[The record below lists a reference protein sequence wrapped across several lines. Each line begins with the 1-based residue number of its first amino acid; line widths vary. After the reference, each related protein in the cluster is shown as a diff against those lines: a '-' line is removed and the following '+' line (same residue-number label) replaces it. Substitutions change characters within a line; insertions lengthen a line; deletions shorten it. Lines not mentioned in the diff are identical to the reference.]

1 MAVYKM
7 TPTKGN
13 LIKMRGQLH
22 FAQKGYELL
31 DKKRTVLIKEMMSLV
46 EESKKLQE
54 RIEAEFDVA
63 YLSLETAAVTMG
75 TENLE
80 QLSLSAKRESNY
92 YDIVYKSTMG
102 VETPMVIAKDIPY
115 EPEYGMFRTNAA
127 YDRAVLE
134 MTGIRMLIYRLA
146 EIENSVY
153 KLAIEIK
160 KTQKR
165 ANALEKIQI
174 PQFQAMIKFTEDVL
188 AEKEREDFFRLKRVK
203 SKTQK

>member
-13 LIKMRGQLH
+13 LIKMKHSLN

-31 DKKRTVLIKEMMSLV
+31 DKKRTVLIQEMMSLV
-46 EESKKLQE
+46 EEAQSLQQQ
-54 RIEAEFDVA
+54 IEDGFVKA
-63 YLSLETAAVTMG
+63 YHSLEVAAVTMG

-80 QLSLSAKRESNY
+80 QLSLSSNREHDY
-92 YDIVYKSTMG
+92 EITYKSTMG
-102 VETPMVIAKDIPY
+102 VETPIVLAEEQPHT
-115 EPEYGMFRTNAA
+115 PEYGMYRTSAA
-127 YDRAVLE
+127 YDRAVIE
-134 MTGIRMLIYRLA
+134 MSAVRSLIYRLA
-146 EIENSVY
+146 ETENSVY
-153 KLAIEIK
+153 KLALDIK

-174 PQFQAMIKFTEDVL
+174 PRYQEMIKETEDVL

-203 SKTQK
+203 SKTR

>member
-13 LIKMRGQLH
+13 LIKMKGMLR

-46 EESKKLQE
+46 DESKTLQAQ
-54 RIEAEFDVA
+54 IESAFETA

-80 QLSLSAKRESNY
+80 QMSISSLRESQ
-92 YDIVYKSTMG
+92 YDITYKSTMG
-102 VETPMVIAKDIPY
+102 VETPIVIAEEAIH

-127 YDRAVLE
+127 YDRAVIE
-134 MTGIRMLIYRLA
+134 MTEIRKLIYRLA

-153 KLAIEIK
+153 KLALEIK

-174 PQFQAMIKFTEDVL
+174 PQYQALIKFTEDVL

-203 SKTQK
+203 SKQRR